1 MTDRP
6 LPPGPLFTPRA
17 AAERLGMSVK
27 TLMAHVADGDIR
39 YIRIGKGKRVH
50 HRFTSYN
57 LATFLEKQK
66 VKESPP
72 SPSLSVPALKHT
84 ATTSKSGAVGFLAI
98 PRPETKKLPKPS
110 NAA

>member
-6 LPPGPLFTPRA
+6 LPAEPLFTPRA
-17 AAERLGMSVK
+17 AAERLGISVK
-27 TLMAHVADGDIR
+27 TLMQHVADGDIR

-72 SPSLSVPALKHT
+72 LPSPSAPALKPT
-84 ATTSKSGAVGFLAI
+84 ATTFKSGVADFLAI
-98 PRPETKKLPKPS
+98 PRPETRKTPKLS
-110 NAA
+110 SGS